1 MRELSVFVDES
12 GNYGGQS
19 AKYYLVTLV
28 FHDQSASIA
37 EIIERY
43 EHTLRTRGLPDIP
56 LHMNPLMHGKES
68 YGAMDTRLRNRL
80 LASFA
85 TFANKCPVTYMTLS
99 YQRNKFKSDAAMFAR
114 MRRDL
119 ILFLFDRLQS
129 FQDYSVIKIYY
140 DDGQDEV
147 TAVLHAA
154 FEYVLGKQAVV
165 YKECDPKHFRLQ
177 QIADYICEIEL
188 AEIKYG
194 NSEQSNTEQIFFG
207 NYRDFRKNHLRKIR
221 AKRLA

>member
-1 MRELSVFVDES
+1 MKELSVFVDES

-28 FHDQSASIA
+28 FHDQSASVA
-37 EIIERY
+37 ETIEGY
-43 EHTLRTRGLPDIP
+43 ERTLRERGLPDIP
-56 LHMNPLMHGKES
+56 LHMNPLMHGNEA

-80 LASFA
+80 LASFT
-85 TFANKCPVTYMTLS
+85 TFANKMSVTYMTLS
-99 YQRNKFKSDAAMFAR
+99 YQRNKFKSDTTMFAR

-129 FQDYSVIKIYY
+129 FQSYDVVKIYY
-140 DDGQDEV
+140 DDGQNEV
-147 TAVLHAA
+147 TAALHAA
-154 FEYVLGKQAVV
+154 FEYVLGKQTVV
-165 YKECDPKHFRLQ
+165 YRECDPKHFRLQ

-194 NSEQSNTEQIFFG
+194 SSEQSNTEQIFFG
-207 NYRDFRKNHLRKIR
+207 NYRDFKKNHLRKIR
-221 AKRLA
+221 AKRLT

>member
-1 MRELSVFVDES
+1 
-12 GNYGGQS
+12 
-19 AKYYLVTLV
+19 
-28 FHDQSASIA
+28 
-37 EIIERY
+37 
-43 EHTLRTRGLPDIP
+43 
-56 LHMNPLMHGKES
+56 MNPLMHGNES
-68 YGAMDTRLRNRL
+68 YRAMDTRLRNRL
-80 LASFA
+80 LASFT
-85 TFANKCPVTYMTLS
+85 TFASKCPITYMTLS
-99 YQRNKFKSDAAMFAR
+99 YQRGKFNNDATMFTR

-129 FQDYSVIKIYY
+129 FQSYDAIKIYY
-140 DDGQDEV
+140 DDGQNEV

-207 NYRDFRKNHLRKIR
+207 NYRDFKKNHLRKIR
-221 AKRLA
+221 AKRLASTRRVASVIKILVPSNRGTSKSRRLPSGIFYA

>member
-1 MRELSVFVDES
+1 MKELSAFVDES

-28 FHDQSASIA
+28 FHDQSTPVV

-43 EHTLRTRGLPDIP
+43 ERALRERGLPDIP
-56 LHMNPLMHGKES
+56 LHMNPLMHGNES
-68 YGAMDTRLRNRL
+68 YGAMSTRLRSRL

-85 TFANKCPVTYMTLS
+85 TFANKCPVTYITFS
-99 YQRNKFKSDAAMFAR
+99 YQRNKFKSDATMFAR

-119 ILFLFDRLQS
+119 ILFLFDRLQP
-129 FQDYSVIKIYY
+129 FQSYDAVKIYY
-140 DDGQDEV
+140 DNGQNEV

-154 FEYVLGKQAVV
+154 FEYVLGKQAVI

-188 AEIKYG
+188 AQIKFG

-207 NYRDFRKNHLRKIR
+207 NYRDFKKNHLRKIR

>member
-28 FHDQSASIA
+28 FHNQSASVA

-43 EHTLRTRGLPDIP
+43 EQALRLRGLPDIP
-56 LHMNPLMHGKES
+56 LHMNPLMHGNES
-68 YGAMDTRLRNRL
+68 YGAMDIHLRNRL

-85 TFANKCPVTYMTLS
+85 TFANKCPITYITFS
-99 YQRNKFKSDAAMFAR
+99 YQRNKFKSDATMFTG

-129 FQDYSVIKIYY
+129 FQSYDAVKIYY
-140 DDGQDEV
+140 DDGQNEV

-154 FEYVLGKQAVV
+154 FEYVLGKQAVI
-165 YKECDPKHFRLQ
+165 YKKCNPKYFRLQ

-188 AEIKYG
+188 AYIKFG
-194 NSEQSNTEQIFFG
+194 NSEQSNTGQIFFG
-207 NYRDFRKNHLRKIR
+207 NYRDFKKNHLRKIR